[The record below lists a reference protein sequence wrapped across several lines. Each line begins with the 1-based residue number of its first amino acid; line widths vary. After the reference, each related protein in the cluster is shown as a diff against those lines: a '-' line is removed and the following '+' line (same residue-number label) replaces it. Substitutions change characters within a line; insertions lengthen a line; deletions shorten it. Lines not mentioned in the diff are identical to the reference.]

1 MKFSEI
7 KPQDEL
13 IVVDKQSR
21 KLRERRGKYVSSN
34 DTFLTIQ
41 FLYYKDSLLLSDLR
55 QGKATILSLSPAR
68 LFSASTMS

>member
-55 QGKATILSLSPAR
+55 QGKATIYKGKEAVEFLPL
-68 LFSASTMS
+68 